1 MPSDPHSDAYNTG
14 LWLKRINVRLKKS
27 PVTNGFLIWRKK
39 NTRAKFYKNDIQITN
54 GYCKYFVMDRT
65 LSSLCVCLV
74 QTC

>member
-39 NTRAKFYKNDIQITN
+39 K
-54 GYCKYFVMDRT
+54 T
-65 LSSLCVCLV
+65 LGQNSTKVIFKSQMATVNILLWIEH
-74 QTC
+74 